1 MILGKMK
8 KERREEKGIAFRCI
22 AGIGTVLL
30 AAGLFLVN
38 PVNAQAAQSYTVQ
51 GKVKSNTTSG
61 MLYLSTND
69 GNMEIKIDSNTDTT
83 NCKVLFPD
91 NTITVECYGGSDGYL
106 HASKLSNGKSSGPVT
121 VNSNNPV
128 TVQGTV
134 SSNTTDDLL
143 YLSTSGGMMQIKLD
157 SSTDLTGCKILTLN
171 KDVTVKCGNGSD
183 GYLHAISISD
193 VASAVTTTTTFNGQS
208 ATVLSGT
215 VQDKTTTSLLKLSTS
230 GGNMEIVLDIA
241 TDISKCK
248 VLTPGQSVSVAVY
261 RGSDA
266 YMHAAQVV
274 DNSNPVSASS
284 ATVNTSAAVSV
295 TGTVA
300 SGTNSQ
306 TLYLS
311 TSGGTMQIKMDTNT
325 TMSSGILM
333 IGRSVK
339 VSCAGASDGYLHAI
353 SIASN

>member
-1 MILGKMK
+1 MIMKKMK
-8 KERREEKGIAFRCI
+8 KEKRNGKSLCVRCM
-22 AGIGTVLL
+22 AGVGMALL
-30 AAGLFLVN
+30 SMGLFMVS
-38 PVNAQAAQSYTVQ
+38 PAKVQAAQSYTVQ
-51 GKVKSNTTSG
+51 GKVRNNTTSS
-61 MLYLSTND
+61 MLYLSTSA
-69 GNMEIKIDSNTDTT
+69 GNMEIKIVSSTDTT

-91 NTITVECYGGSDGYL
+91 NTVTVECYGGSDGYL

-121 VNSNNPV
+121 INSNNPT

-134 SSNTTDDLL
+134 ASNTTDDLL
-143 YLSTSGGMMQIKLD
+143 YLSTSGGTMQIKLD
-157 SSTDLTGCKILTLN
+157 STTDLSGCKVLTLN
-171 KDVTVKCGNGSD
+171 KNVTVKCGGGSD
-183 GYLHAISISD
+183 GYLHALSISD
-193 VASAVTTTTTFNGQS
+193 IASAVTTTTFNGQT

-248 VLTPGQSVSVAVY
+248 VLTPGQNVSVSVY

-311 TSGGTMQIKMDTNT
+311 TSGGTMQIKMDTGT

-339 VSCAGASDGYLHAI
+339 VSCAGASDGYLHALSI
-353 SIASN
+353 SAN

>member
-1 MILGKMK
+1 MILGKIK
-8 KERREEKGIAFRCI
+8 NERRERKNVVFRCM
-22 AGIGTVLL
+22 AGIGMAILSVTF
-30 AAGLFLVN
+30 FLVN

-51 GKVKSNTTSG
+51 GKVRTNTTSS
-61 MLYLSTND
+61 MLYLSTSA
-69 GNMEIKIDSNTDTT
+69 GNMEIKIDSSTDTT

-91 NTITVECYGGSDGYL
+91 NTVTVECYGGFDGYL

-121 VNSNNPV
+121 INSNNPT

-134 SSNTTDDLL
+134 ASNTTDDLL
-143 YLSTSGGMMQIKLD
+143 YLSTSGGTMQIKLD
-157 SSTDLTGCKILTLN
+157 TTTDLSGCKVLTLN
-171 KDVTVKCGNGSD
+171 KNVTVKCGGGSD
-183 GYLHAISISD
+183 GYLHALSISD
-193 VASAVTTTTTFNGQS
+193 VASSVTTTTFNGQT

-215 VQDKTTTSLLKLSTS
+215 VQDKTTTSLLKLSTA

-248 VLTPGQSVSVAVY
+248 VLTPGQNVSVAVY

-274 DNSNPVSASS
+274 DNSNPVSTST
-284 ATVNTSAAVSV
+284 ATVNTNAAVSV

-311 TSGGTMQIKMDTNT
+311 TSGGTMQIKMDTST
-325 TMSSGILM
+325 TMSNGILM
-333 IGRSVK
+333 IGRSIK

-353 SIASN
+353 SISAN

>member
-8 KERREEKGIAFRCI
+8 KNERKEASFAFRCL
-22 AGIGTVLL
+22 AGIGAALL
-30 AAGLFLVN
+30 GVTIFMAN
-38 PVNAQAAQSYTVQ
+38 PAKVRAAQSYTVQ
-51 GKVKSNTTSG
+51 GKVRSNTTSS
-61 MLYLSTND
+61 MLYLSTSA
-69 GNMEIKIDSNTDTT
+69 GNMEIKIDSSTDTT
-83 NCKVLFPD
+83 NCRILLPD
-91 NTITVECYGGSDGYL
+91 NTITVDCYGGSDGYL
-106 HASKLSNGKSSGPVT
+106 HASKLSNGKTSGPVT
-121 VNSNNPV
+121 INSNNPT

-134 SSNTTDDLL
+134 ANNTTDDLL
-143 YLSTSGGMMQIKLD
+143 YLSTSGGMMQIKMD
-157 SSTDLTGCKILTLN
+157 STTDLTGCKVLTLDKN
-171 KDVTVKCGNGSD
+171 VTVKCGGGSD
-183 GYLHAISISD
+183 GYLHALSITD
-193 VASAVTTTTTFNGQS
+193 VASTVTTTTFNGQT

-266 YMHAAQVV
+266 YMHAAQIV
-274 DNSNPVSASS
+274 DNSNPVSSS
-284 ATVNTSAAVSV
+284 NVTVNTNGAVSV

-311 TSGGTMQIKMDTNT
+311 TSGGTMQIKMDTST